1 MHTLGHDVSI
11 WREVHK
17 SETGQ
22 HISPKIYTHVHKVF
36 STHSEEK
43 KILIVPTELNVNW
56 DTH

>member
-11 WREVHK
+11 WREVYK

-22 HISPKIYTHVHKVF
+22 YISPKIYTHVHKAF

-43 KILIVPTELNVNW
+43 KFL
-56 DTH
+56 